1 MASGAKDC
9 PRFVLSEGFER
20 LVAVATF
27 YNCRPSEFFKLSGLQ
42 AFMLDEAAAYYT
54 LEKRRIDSILAN
66 KTGRK
71 GEDLWP

>member
-9 PRFVLSEGFER
+9 PAFVLSEGFER

-27 YNCRPSEFFKLSGLQ
+27 YNRRPSEFLKLAGLQ

-54 LEKRRIDSILAN
+54 LEKRRLDDV
-66 KTGRK
+66 KTRRK
-71 GEDLWP
+71 GGDLWQ